1 MHTHTSNKN
10 NLNFHA
16 SNLRMFMF
24 DVHFDVADVHVIM
37 LMMQFASTLLHCLQC
52 DHAESM
58 SMMVSLLLRIAKKV
72 DMAPN
77 TMNGLLA
84 ARQQQAH
91 ACESTAHA
99 CTVRKRA
106 RMRVHALG
114 AAKNSIRRRR
124 VATRAS
130 QKRSYAPRVAAYS
143 CSLRSH
149 AGPHVSLLWSC
160 WRHRGGRRCLCNRL
174 RGFGRLWQR
183 FGHVQRESR
192 CRHLRG
198 RDASACRHL
207 RMHAH
212 ARELQAAG
220 LQRVAGRRRWRRTAL
235 AREHRVVGCS
245 CYARLR

>member
-1 MHTHTSNKN
+1 
-10 NLNFHA
+10 
-16 SNLRMFMF
+16 MFMLMLLMF
-24 DVHFDVADVHVIM
+24 MYDVIM

-91 ACESTAHA
+91 ACESMAHA
-99 CTVRKRA
+99 CTVRNRA

-130 QKRSYAPRVAAYS
+130 QNRKLRPPC
-143 CSLRSH
+143 CSL
-149 AGPHVSLLWSC
+149 LL
-160 WRHRGGRRCLCNRL
+160 
-174 RGFGRLWQR
+174 
-183 FGHVQRESR
+183 
-192 CRHLRG
+192 
-198 RDASACRHL
+198 
-207 RMHAH
+207 
-212 ARELQAAG
+212 
-220 LQRVAGRRRWRRTAL
+220 
-235 AREHRVVGCS
+235 
-245 CYARLR
+245 